1 MKKGREQMPEGHYF
15 NWVVRESPTYTVT
28 FDQKPESDV
37 GVVYTVI
44 QRAFQKE
51 ETARADILRLKSV

>member
-1 MKKGREQMPEGHYF
+1 MPEGHYF
-15 NWVVRESPTYTVT
+15 NWVVRESPTNTVT